1 MEETIKGFALFLP
14 EINELLKEK
23 NYGELKK
30 LLKEVPP
37 IDLAEGWSQFS
48 LVDRNIIFHLL
59 ERKRAIEVFEDLSF
73 EDQKILINSLESRE
87 VGEVLDEMS
96 TDERA
101 DLFDGLPEKM
111 VKKLFSVMKR
121 EEVEDVKD
129 LLSYKEN
136 TAGGL
141 MTTEFVEL
149 RKDMTARQAV
159 LKIQESYRTYYGET
173 IQDVYVTNAE
183 NRLIGGLSLQAL
195 IASPPDILLK
205 DVMSPVQVIKINVNM
220 HQEEVAKV
228 FSKYDLLSAP
238 VVDDENRLLGI
249 ITIDDIVD
257 VIQKEATKDI
267 YGMGKISGAERVAEI
282 DYGKASAFT
291 LVKNR
296 MVWLFILL
304 LIGTFV
310 SGRLLKGYSGVLQSV
325 IALTI
330 FIPMMMDSGGNAGAQ
345 SLAMV
350 VRGLAT
356 GEVTLDQIWKI
367 TRKEVFAGLMSGIL
381 MGIIAMLSVFVLQGV
396 NVRLAF
402 SVGFSLA
409 IVVTV
414 ATVTGAFLPLLFK
427 RLGFDPAVAAS
438 PFITTVVDATCLVI
452 YFEVAKRLIF

>member
-1 MEETIKGFALFLP
+1 MEKRIKGFALFLP
-14 EINELLKEK
+14 EISELLREK

-30 LLKEVPP
+30 SLKEIPP
-37 IDLAEGWSQFS
+37 VDLAEGWGQLSPA
-48 LVDRNIIFHLL
+48 DRNIVFRLL
-59 ERKRAIEVFEDLSF
+59 DRKKAIEVFEDLSF
-73 EDQKILINSLESRE
+73 GEQKALIDRLESHE
-87 VGEVLDEMS
+87 LGEVLDGMS
-96 TDERA
+96 ADDRA
-101 DLFDGLPEKM
+101 DLFEELPGRM
-111 VKKLFSVMKR
+111 VKKLFSVMKK
-121 EEVEDVKD
+121 EEVDDVKD
-129 LLSYKEN
+129 LLSYKED

-149 RKDMTARQAV
+149 RKDMTARQAI
-159 LKIQESYRTYYGET
+159 LKIQECYRTYYGET

-183 NRLIGGLSLQAL
+183 NRLVGGLSLQTL

-205 DVMSPVQVIKINVNM
+205 DIMSPVQIIKINMNM
-220 HQEEVAKV
+220 DEEEVAKV

-267 YGMGKISGAERVAEI
+267 YGMGKISGVERVAEI
-282 DYGKASAFT
+282 DYGKASSFT

-296 MVWLFILL
+296 MVWLFVLL

-310 SGRLLKGYSGVLQSV
+310 SGRLLKGYTGVLQSV

-356 GEVTLDQIWKI
+356 GEVTLNQVWRII
-367 TRKEVFAGLMSGIL
+367 RKEVFAGLMSGIL
-381 MGIIAMLSVFVLQGV
+381 MGIIAIFSVFLLQGI
-396 NVRLAF
+396 NLKLAF

-438 PFITTVVDATCLVI
+438 PFITTVVDATCLII

>member
-195 IASPPDILLK
+195 IASPL
-205 DVMSPVQVIKINVNM
+205 
-220 HQEEVAKV
+220 
-228 FSKYDLLSAP
+228 
-238 VVDDENRLLGI
+238 
-249 ITIDDIVD
+249 
-257 VIQKEATKDI
+257 I
-267 YGMGKISGAERVAEI
+267 Y
-282 DYGKASAFT
+282 Y
-291 LVKNR
+291 
-296 MVWLFILL
+296 
-304 LIGTFV
+304 
-310 SGRLLKGYSGVLQSV
+310 
-325 IALTI
+325 
-330 FIPMMMDSGGNAGAQ
+330 
-345 SLAMV
+345 
-350 VRGLAT
+350 
-356 GEVTLDQIWKI
+356 
-367 TRKEVFAGLMSGIL
+367 
-381 MGIIAMLSVFVLQGV
+381 
-396 NVRLAF
+396 
-402 SVGFSLA
+402 
-409 IVVTV
+409 
-414 ATVTGAFLPLLFK
+414 
-427 RLGFDPAVAAS
+427 
-438 PFITTVVDATCLVI
+438 
-452 YFEVAKRLIF
+452 

>member
-1 MEETIKGFALFLP
+1 MEKRIKGFALFLP
-14 EINELLKEK
+14 EINELLREK
-23 NYGELKK
+23 NYSELKK

-37 IDLAEGWSQFS
+37 VDLAEGWSQLF
-48 LVDRNIIFHLL
+48 LTDRDIIFRLL
-59 ERKRAIEVFEDLSF
+59 ERRRAIEVFEDLSF
-73 EDQKILINSLESRE
+73 EDQRRLIDSLESPE
-87 VGEVLDEMS
+87 IGEILDGMS
-96 TDERA
+96 ADDRA
-101 DLFDGLPEKM
+101 DLFKDLPERT
-111 VKKLFSVMKR
+111 VKKLFSVMKK
-121 EEVEDVKD
+121 EEVEDVKG
-129 LLSYKEN
+129 LVSYRED

-149 RKDMTARQAV
+149 KKDMTARQAI
-159 LKIQESYRTYYGET
+159 LKIQEYYRTYQGET
-173 IQDVYVTNAE
+173 IQNVYITNAE

-195 IASPPDILLK
+195 ITSPPDILLK
-205 DVMSPVQVIKINVNM
+205 DIMSPVQMIKINVNTD
-220 HQEEVAKV
+220 QEEVAKV

-238 VVDDENRLLGI
+238 VVDEENRLLGR

-267 YGMGKISGAERVAEI
+267 YGMGKISRVERVAEI
-282 DYGKASAFT
+282 NYGKASAFT

-296 MVWLFILL
+296 VVWLFVLL

-325 IALTI
+325 IALAI

-356 GEVTLDQIWKI
+356 GEVTLDQVWRII
-367 TRKEVFAGLMSGIL
+367 RKEVFAGLMSGIL
-381 MGIIAMLSVFVLQGV
+381 MGIIAIFSVFILQGF
-396 NVRLAF
+396 NLGLAF
-402 SVGFSLA
+402 SVGFSLV

-438 PFITTVVDATCLVI
+438 PFITTVVDATCLII

>member
-1 MEETIKGFALFLP
+1 MEKGIKGIALFLP
-14 EINELLKEK
+14 EVNELLRGK
-23 NYGELKK
+23 NYSELKK

-37 IDLAEGWSQFS
+37 IDLAEGWGQFS
-48 LVDRNIIFHLL
+48 IAERNIIFHLL
-59 ERKRAIEVFEDLSF
+59 ERKRAIEVFEDLRF
-73 EDQKILINSLESRE
+73 EEQKKLIDSLESPE
-87 VGEVLDEMS
+87 LGEVLDEMS
-96 TDERA
+96 ADERA
-101 DLFDGLPEKM
+101 DLFVELPEKI
-111 VKKLFSVMKR
+111 VKKLFGVMKR

-129 LLSYKEN
+129 LLSYKEH

-149 RKDMTARQAV
+149 KKDMTARQAI
-159 LKIQESYRTYYGET
+159 LKIQECYRTYYGET

-183 NRLIGGLSLQAL
+183 SRLIGGLSLKTL
-195 IASPPDILLK
+195 VTSPPDILLQ
-205 DVMSPVQVIKINVNM
+205 DIMSPVQMIKINVNM
-220 HQEEVAKV
+220 RQEEVARV
-228 FSKYDLLSAP
+228 FSRYDLLSAP
-238 VVDDENRLLGI
+238 VVDDDNRLLGI

-267 YGMGKISGAERVAEI
+267 YGMGKISGAEKVAEI
-282 DYGKASAFT
+282 DYGKASVFT

-296 MVWLFILL
+296 IIWLFVLL

-325 IALTI
+325 IALAI

-356 GEVTLDQIWKI
+356 GEVTLKEVWKI
-367 TRKEVFAGLMSGIL
+367 CRKEVFAGLMSGVL
-381 MGIIAMLSVFVLQGV
+381 MGIVAMLSVFVLQGF
-396 NVRLAF
+396 NIRLAF
-402 SVGFSLA
+402 SVGFSLT

-414 ATVTGAFLPLLFK
+414 ATVTGAFLPLVFK

-438 PFITTVVDATCLVI
+438 PFITTVVDATCLII

>member
-1 MEETIKGFALFLP
+1 MEEKIKGFALFLP
-14 EINELLKEK
+14 EINELLREK

-30 LLKEVPP
+30 SLKEVPP
-37 IDLAEGWSQFS
+37 VDLAEGWSQLS
-48 LVDRNIIFHLL
+48 LPDRNVIFHLL
-59 ERKRAIEVFEDLSF
+59 DKRRAIEVFEDLSF
-73 EDQKILINSLESRE
+73 GDQKILINSLESQE
-87 VGEVLDEMS
+87 LGEVLDEMS
-96 TDERA
+96 ADERA
-101 DLFDGLPEKM
+101 DLFEELPEKM
-111 VKKLFSVMKR
+111 VKKLFSLMKK

-129 LLSYKEN
+129 LLTYEED

-149 RKDMTARQAV
+149 RKDMTARQAI
-159 LKIQESYRTYYGET
+159 LKIQESFRRYHGET
-173 IQDVYVTNAE
+173 IQDVYITNAE
-183 NRLIGGLSLQAL
+183 HRLIGGLSLQAL

-205 DVMSPVQVIKINVNM
+205 DIMSPVQVIKINVNM
-220 HQEEVAKV
+220 DQEEVAKV

-238 VVDDENRLLGI
+238 VVDGENRLLGI

-257 VIQKEATKDI
+257 VIEKEATEDI
-267 YGMGKISGAERVAEI
+267 YGMGKISGVERVAEI
-282 DYGKASAFT
+282 NYGKASAFT

-296 MVWLFILL
+296 VIWLFILL

-310 SGRLLKGYSGVLQSV
+310 SGRLLKGYAGMLQSV
-325 IALTI
+325 IALAI

-356 GEVTLDQIWKI
+356 GEVTPDQLWKI
-367 TRKEVFAGLMSGIL
+367 VKKEVLAGLMSGIL
-381 MGIIAMLSVFVLQGV
+381 MGVISMFGVFVLQGF
-396 NVRLAF
+396 NLNLAF
-402 SVGFSLA
+402 AVGFSLA
-409 IVVTV
+409 MVVTV

-438 PFITTVVDATCLVI
+438 PFITTTVDATCLII

>member
-1 MEETIKGFALFLP
+1 MEKTIKGFALFLP

-37 IDLAEGWSQFS
+37 IDLAEGWRQFS

-73 EDQKILINSLESRE
+73 EDQKILINNLESRE

-96 TDERA
+96 TDARA
-101 DLFDGLPEKM
+101 DLFEELPEKM
-111 VKKLFSVMKR
+111 VKKLFSVMKK

-149 RKDMTARQAV
+149 KKDMTARQAV

-205 DVMSPVQVIKINVNM
+205 DIMSPVQVIKINVNM
-220 HQEEVAKV
+220 HQKEVAKV

-257 VIQKEATKDI
+257 VIEKEATKDI
-267 YGMGKISGAERVAEI
+267 YGMGKISGVERVAEI
-282 DYGKASAFT
+282 DYGKASSFT

-296 MVWLFILL
+296 MVWLFVLL

-310 SGRLLKGYSGVLQSV
+310 SGRLLKGYTGVLQSV

-356 GEVTLDQIWKI
+356 GEVALNQVWRII
-367 TRKEVFAGLMSGIL
+367 RKEVFAGLMSGIL

-396 NVRLAF
+396 NLRLAF

-438 PFITTVVDATCLVI
+438 PFITTVVDATCLII

>member
-1 MEETIKGFALFLP
+1 MEKTIKGFALFLP

-37 IDLAEGWSQFS
+37 IDLAEGWGQFS

-195 IASPPDILLK
+195 IASPPDILVK
-205 DVMSPVQVIKINVNM
+205 DIMSPVQVIKINVNM

-296 MVWLFILL
+296 MVWLFVLL

-356 GEVTLDQIWKI
+356 GEVTLDQVWKI

-381 MGIIAMLSVFVLQGV
+381 MGIIAMLSVFVLQGI

-438 PFITTVVDATCLVI
+438 PFITTVVDATCLII

>member
-1 MEETIKGFALFLP
+1 MEKRIKGFALFLP
-14 EINELLKEK
+14 EISELLREK

-30 LLKEVPP
+30 SLKEIPP
-37 IDLAEGWSQFS
+37 VDLAEGWNQLSS
-48 LVDRNIIFHLL
+48 ADRNIIFHLL
-59 ERKRAIEVFEDLSF
+59 DRKRAIEVFEDLSF
-73 EDQKILINSLESRE
+73 KEQKALIDSLESE
-87 VGEVLDEMS
+87 ELGEVLDGMS
-96 TDERA
+96 ADVRA
-101 DLFDGLPEKM
+101 DLFEELPERM
-111 VKKLFSVMKR
+111 VKKLFSVMKK
-121 EEVEDVKD
+121 EEIDDVKG
-129 LLSYKEN
+129 LLSYDED

-149 RKDMTARQAV
+149 RKDMTARQAI

-183 NRLIGGLSLQAL
+183 NRLVGGLSLQTL

-205 DVMSPVQVIKINVNM
+205 DIMAPVQIIKINVNM
-220 HQEEVAKV
+220 DEEEVARV

-238 VVDDENRLLGI
+238 VVDDDNRLLGI

-267 YGMGKISGAERVAEI
+267 YGMGKISGVERVAEI
-282 DYGKASAFT
+282 NYGEASAFT

-296 MVWLFILL
+296 VVWLFVLL

-325 IALTI
+325 IALAI

-356 GEVTLDQIWKI
+356 GEVTLHHVWRII
-367 TRKEVFAGLMSGIL
+367 RKEIFAGLMSGIL
-381 MGIIAMLSVFVLQGV
+381 MGIIAMLSVFILQGF
-396 NVRLAF
+396 NLGLAF
-402 SVGFSLA
+402 SVGFSLT

-427 RLGFDPAVAAS
+427 KLGFDPAIAAS
-438 PFITTVVDATCLVI
+438 PFITTIVDATCLII